1 MVSYYFLLNQ
11 DLSLYMV
18 PDLNCYDH
26 SIRSTLKFQE
36 SWTYDAQI
44 TNLKPKRVT
53 VAQDGQ
59 PNKSVNFHGCKIIQL
74 RSTDSYE
81 KDGVM
86 PFFLTIG
93 GRCTYT
99 KEDKRDFEIMMRTK
113 QESYAMHL
121 PPNGEYDWPNYKAF
135 ETCPFCC
142 KRAKPGAS
150 DTYWMLFQNLMQK
163 TSDGIGMRFQCR
175 LTCEDCFERFTEG
188 QYLQCSVGGGY
199 LQGVPLL
206 DVVENQG
213 PVTWLRDG
221 QGISAQCT
229 KSQTTLNAYMLYS
242 MWEYCGAWAA
252 MSDQF
257 CDVLKGCRT
266 FSQGIM
272 LRNEPRPDDPDSYW
286 EMSDIPTEKGRE
298 CDGPGCNNVH
308 GDRAEPR
315 EGEAKGKKIRL
326 EHCTGCFEAMYC
338 SKKCHKAAWT
348 EHKIICQEIQRVRK
362 EKEEKEQAEKE
373 AAILAS
379 FVPTSP
385 QGGEGYKKK
394 KGKRGGRKKKGRK

>member
-1 MVSYYFLLNQ
+1 
-11 DLSLYMV
+11 
-18 PDLNCYDH
+18 
-26 SIRSTLKFQE
+26 
-36 SWTYDAQI
+36 
-44 TNLKPKRVT
+44 
-53 VAQDGQ
+53 
-59 PNKSVNFHGCKIIQL
+59 
-74 RSTDSYE
+74 
-81 KDGVM
+81 M
-86 PFFLTIG
+86 PFFVTIG

-175 LTCEDCFERFTEG
+175 LTCEDCFETFTEG
-188 QYLQCSVGGGY
+188 QYLQCCVGGGY
-199 LQGVPLL
+199 LQGVPLPLL

-298 CDGPGCNNVH
+298 CDGPACNNVH

-315 EGEAKGKKIRL
+315 EGEIKGKKIRQ

-348 EHKIICQEIQRVRK
+348 EHKIICQRNTTSEKGEGGKRTGGERGSHIGFLCPHFTTWWRRIQEKEGQKGWMQKERK
-362 EKEEKEQAEKE
+362 EM
-373 AAILAS
+373 IM
-379 FVPTSP
+379 V
-385 QGGEGYKKK
+385 GEMSLVNLTVC
-394 KGKRGGRKKKGRK
+394 

>member
-1 MVSYYFLLNQ
+1 
-11 DLSLYMV
+11 
-18 PDLNCYDH
+18 
-26 SIRSTLKFQE
+26 
-36 SWTYDAQI
+36 
-44 TNLKPKRVT
+44 
-53 VAQDGQ
+53 
-59 PNKSVNFHGCKIIQL
+59 
-74 RSTDSYE
+74 
-81 KDGVM
+81 
-86 PFFLTIG
+86 
-93 GRCTYT
+93 
-99 KEDKRDFEIMMRTK
+99 
-113 QESYAMHL
+113 MHL

-188 QYLQCSVGGGY
+188 QHLQCSVGGGY

-286 EMSDIPTEKGRE
+286 EMSDIPTENRE
-298 CDGPGCNNVH
+298 SVMVQVAIMFTGIEQSHEKVKLKVKRLDWNTAPVALRQCIARKNV
-308 GDRAEPR
+308 
-315 EGEAKGKKIRL
+315 IRL
-326 EHCTGCFEAMYC
+326 LGPNIKLYA
-338 SKKCHKAAWT
+338 KKYN
-348 EHKIICQEIQRVRK
+348 E
-362 EKEEKEQAEKE
+362 
-373 AAILAS
+373 
-379 FVPTSP
+379 
-385 QGGEGYKKK
+385 
-394 KGKRGGRKKKGRK
+394 